1 MGRRKTVLTQNDID
15 QIQTMAGLGLTLD
28 KIALV
33 LSVQGRAVSKS
44 TLEGWKRENS
54 DVQIAFQRG
63 MALAELKISKT
74 LYEIATVDR
83 NLGALIWYEK
93 SRFGRREV
101 SRQEV
106 HHSAADGASPQV
118 VVYLPSNGR
127 DDVVQDGTETVS

>member
-1 MGRRKTVLTQNDID
+1 MARKTILTQQDID

-33 LSVQGRAVSKS
+33 LSVQGRNVSKS
-44 TLEGWKRENS
+44 TLETWKRENS
-54 DVQIAFQRG
+54 DVQQAFQRG
-63 MALAELKISKT
+63 IALAELKIAKT

-106 HHSAADGASPQV
+106 HHSADQDSAPQV
-118 VVYLPSNGR
+118 VVYMPNNGR
-127 DDVVQDGTETVS
+127 DTVNATETS